1 MQIKK
6 EHVKEKILQS
16 ALNEFLICGFENASL
31 RNIVKNAN
39 TTTGNFY
46 NYFENKEALFD
57 ALVTP
62 SFMIFK
68 WLMSHQSAYEQL
80 QFLWETKDLF
90 LIRKQLLS
98 YFELWVPKVNDG
110 FILLFKHSENTRYAF
125 FKDAFIDHLSDYF
138 TAHVKGQNS
147 DYAFPQ
153 MGHILAKQTIDGF
166 IDILQMHL
174 EPSYKYKLMVEH
186 ILVIVMGTLHIL

>member
-6 EHVKEKILQS
+6 NHVKEQLLQS
-16 ALNEFLICGFENASL
+16 ALNEFLICGFEKASL
-31 RNIVKNAN
+31 RNIVKNAK

-62 SFMIFK
+62 AFMIFK
-68 WLMSHQSAYEQL
+68 WLMSHQSAYEHL
-80 QFLWETKDLF
+80 HFLWETDDLQD
-90 LIRKQLLS
+90 IRGQLLA
-98 YFELWVPKVNDG
+98 YFEKWVPQLNDG

-138 TAHVKGQNS
+138 TLHVKKQNS
-147 DYAFPQ
+147 NYEFPQ

-174 EPSYKYKLMVEH
+174 EPTYKYKLMVEH
-186 ILVIVMGTLHIL
+186 ILVILMGTLRIL

>member
-6 EHVKEKILQS
+6 NHVKDQLLQS
-16 ALNEFLICGFENASL
+16 ALNEFLICGFEKASL

-62 SFMIFK
+62 AFMIFK
-68 WLMSHQSAYEQL
+68 WLMAHQSAYEKI
-80 QFLWETKDLF
+80 QFLWESKDLDV
-90 LIRKQLLS
+90 IRHQL
-98 YFELWVPKVNDG
+98 YTYMEKWVPKLNDG

-125 FKDAFIDHLSDYF
+125 FKDAFIDHLSEYF
-138 TAHVKGQNS
+138 ALHVKDKNS
-147 DYAFPQ
+147 NYAFPQ
-153 MGHILAKQTIDGF
+153 MGQILAKQTLDGF

-174 EPSYKYKLMVEH
+174 ETSYKYKLMVEH
-186 ILVIVMGTLHIL
+186 ILVIFMGTLQIL